1 MDAILN
7 DLRFGLRMLRKAPGF
22 ATVAVLTLMLGI
34 GANTA
39 IFSFVDSVLLKP
51 LPYPEP
57 DRIVQV
63 WEKPPKYDR
72 NGISTMNFLDWQRQN
87 TVFTAMAAQT
97 GGSVTLTGG
106 KEPTQLRAARVSAPF
121 FGILGVKPALGR
133 TFARDEDQPGKEQV
147 VVMSHRLWESRF
159 GSDPGII
166 GRKIILDERPF
177 TVIGIMPAGTRFDRD
192 WEDIWIPLA
201 FQAQDMTR
209 DFHWM
214 MSWAKLKPG
223 VTLAA
228 AREQMKAIGARIA
241 QQYPKSNKGW
251 SVTIDRYQDR
261 HVEDHLRRSLWLLL
275 AAVGTVMLIA
285 CVNLANLLLVRG
297 AARDREVGIR
307 ASIGASSWQ
316 LLRQFLAESVLLSA
330 IGGCAGFIV
339 AFVLIRVLK
348 ASLPPYFLP
357 SEANVTLDLRV
368 LLFTAALV
376 LLTGLLFGMAPALQ
390 AVRTKPVDAL
400 RDSGRTSTTSAT
412 GMKLRSTLIVTE
424 VALAF
429 VLVASAGLLIR
440 SLHALEEVDTGFDS
454 TNVVTMWLPLD
465 AKQFTDGAR
474 IVNYEREI
482 LAQVRS
488 VPGVRD
494 VANTTALPL
503 QGWGYGMP
511 FQIQG
516 QPVLDPANRPGAFF
530 KMVSPSYF
538 ETLGMRLRRGRGL
551 AESDSSGATPVTV
564 INETM
569 VKKYFKN
576 ENPLGKRILIERII
590 PAKHALGPEIP
601 WQVVGVVADEKVGDL
616 DDSSPGVYVTTAQ
629 SPTTDTG
636 GLVVGGALDP
646 NTLIKAVETAVW
658 NVNKNQAISDIK
670 TLEKMK
676 SESLGGSRL
685 RTYML
690 LSFAGLALLLAAV
703 GLYGVISYTV
713 AQRTHELG
721 LRAALGA
728 TSLDLLRLVMRG
740 GLALTLLGLTIGFL
754 GTLAVTRLM
763 QSLLFEVKPRDPL
776 SLAVAGG
783 VLAAVAVAASLIPA
797 FRAARV
803 DPMVALRYE

>member
-1 MDAILN
+1 METILN

-22 ATVAVLTLMLGI
+22 TAVAVLTLALGI

-57 DRIVQV
+57 ERIVQV
-63 WEKPPKYDR
+63 WEKPPNYDR

-97 GGSVTLTGG
+97 GGSFTLTGG
-106 KEPTQLRAARVSAPF
+106 KEPVQLRAARVSARF

-133 TFARDEDQPGKEQV
+133 TFASDEDQPGHEQV

-159 GSDPGII
+159 GSDAAII
-166 GRKIILDERPF
+166 GRKIVLDEHPF

-192 WEDIWIPLA
+192 WNDIWVPLA
-201 FQAQDMTR
+201 FQPQDMTR

-214 MSWAKLKPG
+214 IAWARLKPG
-223 VTLAA
+223 VTLEA
-228 AREQMKAIGARIA
+228 ARQQMKGIAARIA
-241 QQYPKSNKGW
+241 QEYPKSNKGW
-251 SVTIDRYQDR
+251 SVTVDRYQDR
-261 HVEDHLRRSLWLLL
+261 FADDHLRRSLWMLL
-275 AAVGTVMLIA
+275 ASVGVVMLIA

-307 ASIGASSWQ
+307 VSIGASSWQ
-316 LLRQFLAESVLLSA
+316 LMRQFLSESVLLSA
-330 IGGCAGFIV
+330 IGGCAGLLV
-339 AFVLIRVLK
+339 AVVLIRVLK
-348 ASLPPYFLP
+348 TSLPPYFLP

-376 LLTGLLFGMAPALQ
+376 LLTGLLFGIAPALQ
-390 AVRTKPVDAL
+390 AIRTKPVDAL
-400 RDSGRTSTTSAT
+400 RDSGRSSTTSAS
-412 GMKLRSTLIVTE
+412 GMKLRSTLIVAE

-440 SLHALEEVDTGFDS
+440 SLRALEEVDTGFDS
-454 TNVVTMWLPLD
+454 TNVITMWLPLD
-465 AKQFTDGAR
+465 AKQFTDGTR

-482 LAQVRS
+482 LAAVRS

-494 VANTTALPL
+494 AANTTALPL

-516 QPVLDPANRPGAFF
+516 QPVLDSANRPGVFF

-538 ETLGMRLRRGRGL
+538 QTLGIRLRRGRGL
-551 AESDSSGATPVTV
+551 AETDASGAPPVTV

-576 ENPLGKRILIERII
+576 EDPIGKRILIEQII

-616 DDSSPGVYVTTAQ
+616 DDTSPGVYVTTAQ

-636 GLVVGGALDP
+636 GLVVRGALDP
-646 NTLIKAVETAVW
+646 NTLVKSVQAAIW

-670 TLEKMK
+670 TLEQTK
-676 SESLGGSRL
+676 SESLGGNRL
-685 RTYML
+685 RTYLL
-690 LSFAGLALLLAAV
+690 LSFAGLALLLAAG

-713 AQRTHELG
+713 TQRTHELG

-728 TSLDLLRLVMRG
+728 TSLDLLRLVVQG
-740 GLALTLLGLTIGFL
+740 GLALTFLGLAIGFL

-776 SLAVAGG
+776 SLVIAAG
-783 VLAAVAVAASLIPA
+783 VLASVAVAASLIPA
-797 FRAARV
+797 ARASRV

>member
-1 MDAILN
+1 MEAILN
-7 DLRFGLRMLRKAPGF
+7 DLRFGARMLRKAPGF
-22 ATVAVLTLMLGI
+22 STVAVLTLALGI

-57 DRIVQV
+57 ERIVNV
-63 WEKPPKYDR
+63 WEKPPQYDR

-106 KEPTQLRAARVSAPF
+106 KEPVQLRTARVSASF

-133 TFARDEDQPGKEQV
+133 TFASDEDQRGHEQV

-159 GSDPGII
+159 GSDPGVI
-166 GRKIILDERPF
+166 GRKILLDGHPF
-177 TVIGIMPAGTRFDRD
+177 TVIGVMPAGTRFDRD
-192 WEDIWIPLA
+192 WNDIWMPLA
-201 FQAQDMTR
+201 FEPQDMTR

-214 MSWAKLKPG
+214 MAWARLKPG
-223 VTLAA
+223 VTLEA
-228 AREQMKAIGARIA
+228 ARQQMKAIAARIA
-241 QQYPKSNKGW
+241 HDYPKSNKGW
-251 SVTIDRYQDR
+251 SATIDRYQDR
-261 HVEDHLRRSLWLLL
+261 YVEDHLRRSLWMLL
-275 AAVGTVMLIA
+275 ASVGVVMLIA

-307 ASIGASSWQ
+307 VSIGASSWQ
-316 LLRQFLAESVLLSA
+316 LLRQFLSESVLLSA
-330 IGGCAGFIV
+330 IGGCAGLLV
-339 AFVLIRVLK
+339 AFALIRILK
-348 ASLPPYFLP
+348 TSLPPYFLP

-376 LLTGLLFGMAPALQ
+376 LLTGLLFGIAPALQ
-390 AVRTKPVDAL
+390 AIRTKPVDAL

-412 GMKLRSTLIVTE
+412 GMKLRSTLIVAE

-454 TNVVTMWLPLD
+454 TNVITMWLPLD
-465 AKQFTDGAR
+465 AKQFTDGPR

-482 LAQVRS
+482 LAAVRS

-494 VANTTALPL
+494 AANTTALPL

-538 ETLGMRLRRGRGL
+538 QTLGIRLRRGRGL
-551 AESDSSGATPVTV
+551 AETDSSGAPPVTV

-576 ENPLGKRILIERII
+576 EDPIGKRILIEQII

-616 DDSSPGVYVTTAQ
+616 DDTSPGVYVTTAE

-636 GLVVGGALDP
+636 GLVVRGALDP
-646 NTLIKAVETAVW
+646 NTLVKSVQAAIW
-658 NVNKNQAISDIK
+658 NVNKNQAISDVK
-670 TLEKMK
+670 TLDQTK
-676 SESLGGSRL
+676 SESLGGNRL
-685 RTYML
+685 RTYLL

-713 AQRTHELG
+713 TQRTHELG

-728 TSLDLLRLVMRG
+728 TSLDLLRLVVQG
-740 GLALTLLGLTIGFL
+740 GLALTFLGLAIGFI
-754 GTLAVTRLM
+754 GALAVTRLM
-763 QSLLFEVKPRDPL
+763 QSLLFEIKPRDPL
-776 SLAVAGG
+776 SLVIAGW
-783 VLAAVAVAASLIPA
+783 VLASVTVAASLIPA
-797 FRAARV
+797 ARASRI
-803 DPMVALRYE
+803 DPMIALRYE

>member
-1 MDAILN
+1 MEAILN
-7 DLRFGLRMLRKAPGF
+7 DLRFGARMLRKAPGF
-22 ATVAVLTLMLGI
+22 STVAVLTLALGI

-57 DRIVQV
+57 ERIVNV
-63 WEKPPKYDR
+63 WEKPPQYDR

-106 KEPTQLRAARVSAPF
+106 KEPVQLRTARVSASF

-133 TFARDEDQPGKEQV
+133 TFASDEDQRGHEQV

-166 GRKIILDERPF
+166 GRKILLDGHPF
-177 TVIGIMPAGTRFDRD
+177 TVIGVMPAGTRFDRD
-192 WEDIWIPLA
+192 WNDIWMPLA
-201 FQAQDMTR
+201 FQPQDMTR

-214 MSWAKLKPG
+214 MAWARLKPG
-223 VTLAA
+223 VTLEA
-228 AREQMKAIGARIA
+228 ARQQMKAIAARIA
-241 QQYPKSNKGW
+241 HDYPKSNKGW
-251 SVTIDRYQDR
+251 SATIDRYQDR
-261 HVEDHLRRSLWLLL
+261 YVEDHLRRSLWMLL
-275 AAVGTVMLIA
+275 ASVGVVMLIA

-307 ASIGASSWQ
+307 VSIGASSWQ
-316 LLRQFLAESVLLSA
+316 LLRQFLSESVLLSA
-330 IGGCAGFIV
+330 IGGCAGLLV
-339 AFVLIRVLK
+339 AFALIRILK
-348 ASLPPYFLP
+348 TSLPPYFLP

-376 LLTGLLFGMAPALQ
+376 LLTGLLFGIAPALQ
-390 AVRTKPVDAL
+390 AIRTKPVNAL

-412 GMKLRSTLIVTE
+412 GMKLRSTLIVAE

-429 VLVASAGLLIR
+429 VLAASAGLLIR

-465 AKQFTDGAR
+465 AKQFTDGPR

-482 LAQVRS
+482 LAAVRS

-494 VANTTALPL
+494 AANTTALPL

-538 ETLGMRLRRGRGL
+538 QTLGIRLRRGRGL
-551 AESDSSGATPVTV
+551 AETDSSGAPPVTV

-576 ENPLGKRILIERII
+576 EDPIGKRILIEQII

-616 DDSSPGVYVTTAQ
+616 DDTSPGVYVTTAQ

-636 GLVVGGALDP
+636 GLVVRGALDP
-646 NTLIKAVETAVW
+646 NTLIKSVQAAIW
-658 NVNKNQAISDIK
+658 NVNKNQAISDVK
-670 TLEKMK
+670 TLEQTK
-676 SESLGGSRL
+676 SESLGGNRL
-685 RTYML
+685 RTYLL

-713 AQRTHELG
+713 TQRTHELG

-728 TSLDLLRLVMRG
+728 TSLDLLRLVVQG
-740 GLALTLLGLTIGFL
+740 GLALTFLGLAIGFI

-763 QSLLFEVKPRDPL
+763 QSLLFEIKPRDPL
-776 SLAVAGG
+776 SLVIAGG
-783 VLAAVAVAASLIPA
+783 VLASVAVAASLIPA
-797 FRAARV
+797 ARASRI
-803 DPMVALRYE
+803 DPMIALRYE

>member
-1 MDAILN
+1 MEAILN
-7 DLRFGLRMLRKAPGF
+7 DLRFGARMLRKAPGF
-22 ATVAVLTLMLGI
+22 STVAVLTLALGI

-57 DRIVQV
+57 ERIVNV
-63 WEKPPKYDR
+63 WEKPPQYDR

-106 KEPTQLRAARVSAPF
+106 KEPVQLRTARVSASF

-133 TFARDEDQPGKEQV
+133 TFASDEDQRGHEQV

-166 GRKIILDERPF
+166 GRKILLDGHPF
-177 TVIGIMPAGTRFDRD
+177 TVIGVMPAGTRFDRD
-192 WEDIWIPLA
+192 WNDIWMPLA
-201 FQAQDMTR
+201 FQPQDMTR

-214 MSWAKLKPG
+214 MAWARLKPG
-223 VTLAA
+223 VTLEA
-228 AREQMKAIGARIA
+228 ARQQMKAIAARIA
-241 QQYPKSNKGW
+241 HDYPKSNKGW
-251 SVTIDRYQDR
+251 SATIDRYQDR
-261 HVEDHLRRSLWLLL
+261 YVEDHLRRSLWMLL
-275 AAVGTVMLIA
+275 ASVGVVMLIA

-307 ASIGASSWQ
+307 VSIGASSWQ
-316 LLRQFLAESVLLSA
+316 LLRQFLSESVLLSA
-330 IGGCAGFIV
+330 IGGCAGLLV
-339 AFVLIRVLK
+339 AFALIRILK
-348 ASLPPYFLP
+348 TSLPPYFLP

-376 LLTGLLFGMAPALQ
+376 LLTGLLFGIAPALQ
-390 AVRTKPVDAL
+390 AIRTKPVDAL

-412 GMKLRSTLIVTE
+412 GMKLRSTLIVAE

-429 VLVASAGLLIR
+429 VLAASAGLLIR

-465 AKQFTDGAR
+465 AKQFTDGPR

-482 LAQVRS
+482 LAAVRS

-494 VANTTALPL
+494 AANTTALPL

-538 ETLGMRLRRGRGL
+538 QTLGIRLRRGRGL
-551 AESDSSGATPVTV
+551 AETDSSGAPPVTV

-576 ENPLGKRILIERII
+576 EDPIGKRILIEQII

-616 DDSSPGVYVTTAQ
+616 DDTSPGVYVTTAQ

-636 GLVVGGALDP
+636 GLVVRGALDP
-646 NTLIKAVETAVW
+646 NTLIKSVQAAIW
-658 NVNKNQAISDIK
+658 NVNKNQAISDVK
-670 TLEKMK
+670 TLEQTK
-676 SESLGGSRL
+676 SESLGGNRL
-685 RTYML
+685 RTYLL

-713 AQRTHELG
+713 TQRTHELG

-728 TSLDLLRLVMRG
+728 TSLDLLRLVVQG
-740 GLALTLLGLTIGFL
+740 GLALTFLGLAIGFI

-763 QSLLFEVKPRDPL
+763 QSLLFEIKPRDPL
-776 SLAVAGG
+776 SLVIAGG
-783 VLAAVAVAASLIPA
+783 VLASVAVAASLIPA
-797 FRAARV
+797 ARASRI
-803 DPMVALRYE
+803 DPMIALRYE

>member
-1 MDAILN
+1 MGAILN
-7 DLRFGLRMLRKAPGF
+7 DLRFGARMLRKAPGF
-22 ATVAVLTLMLGI
+22 TTVALLTLALGI

-57 DRIVQV
+57 DRIVNV
-63 WEKPPKYDR
+63 WEKPPHYDR

-87 TVFTAMAAQT
+87 TVFTAIAAQT
-97 GGSVTLTGG
+97 GGSATLTGG
-106 KEPTQLRAARVSAPF
+106 KEPVQLRASRVSAPF
-121 FGILGVKPALGR
+121 FGILGVKPVLGR
-133 TFARDEDQPGKEQV
+133 TFASGEDQPGKEQV

-166 GRKIILDERPF
+166 GRKIILDDRPF
-177 TVIGIMPAGTRFDRD
+177 TVIGVMPAGTRFDRD
-192 WEDIWIPLA
+192 WNDIWMPLA
-201 FQAQDMTR
+201 FQPQDMTR

-214 MSWAKLKPG
+214 MAWARLKHG

-228 AREQMKAIGARIA
+228 AREQMKGIAARIA
-241 QQYPKSNKGW
+241 QEYPKSNKDW
-251 SVTIDRYQDR
+251 SVTIDLYQDR
-261 HVEDHLRRSLWLLL
+261 FVEDHLRRSLWVLL
-275 AAVGTVMLIA
+275 AAVGAVMLIA

-307 ASIGASSWQ
+307 VSIGASSWQ

-330 IGGCAGFIV
+330 LGGCAGLAV
-339 AFVLIRVLK
+339 AFALIRVLK
-348 ASLPPYFLP
+348 ASLPPHFLP

-368 LLFTAALV
+368 LLFTAALI
-376 LLTGLLFGMAPALQ
+376 LLTGLLFGIAPALQ
-390 AVRTKPVDAL
+390 AIRTKPVDAL
-400 RDSGRTSTTSAT
+400 RDSGRTSTTSAA

-454 TNVVTMWLPLD
+454 TNVITMWLPLD
-465 AKQFTDGAR
+465 AKQFADGSR
-474 IVNYEREI
+474 IINYEREI
-482 LAQVRS
+482 LAQVLS

-494 VANTTALPL
+494 AANTTALPL

-516 QPVLDPANRPGAFF
+516 QHVLDPANRPGVFF

-538 ETLGMRLRRGRGL
+538 QTLGMRLRRGRGL
-551 AESDSSGATPVTV
+551 AETDSSGALPVTV

-576 ENPLGKRILIERII
+576 EDPIGKRILIEQII

-616 DDSSPGVYVTTAQ
+616 DDTSPGVYVTTEQ

-636 GLVVGGALDP
+636 GLVVRGALDP
-646 NTLIKAVETAVW
+646 NTLVRSVETAIW

-670 TLEKMK
+670 TLEQTK
-676 SESLGGSRL
+676 SESLGGNRL
-685 RTYML
+685 RTYLL
-690 LSFAGLALLLAAV
+690 LSFAGLALMLAAV

-713 AQRTHELG
+713 TQRTHELG

-728 TSLDLLRLVMRG
+728 TSLDLLRLVIQG
-740 GLALTLLGLTIGFL
+740 GLALTFLGLTIGFL

-776 SLAVAGG
+776 SLAIAGG

-797 FRAARV
+797 ARASRV